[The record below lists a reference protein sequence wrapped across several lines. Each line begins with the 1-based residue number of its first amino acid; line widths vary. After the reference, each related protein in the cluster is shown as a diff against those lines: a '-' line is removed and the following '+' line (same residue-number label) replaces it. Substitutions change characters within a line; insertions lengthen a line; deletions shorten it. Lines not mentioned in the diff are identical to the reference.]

1 MRPNSL
7 PSSQTRLISTI
18 MLFRKVCLYIMVILK
33 PVKGKNILW
42 RSVQRSSD
50 RKIRSDGQ
58 SLDRWS
64 SHPHSISYLP
74 CSRRIRPGVKQSEA
88 ATEINYQCGAE
99 GVVTLR
105 ARVLKQLLMNIHGV
119 AAPINLG
126 RMKYFSN
133 NRKIIRFVHNGG
145 D

>member
-1 MRPNSL
+1 M
-7 PSSQTRLISTI
+7 TARLDPMDNLSTVG
-18 MLFRKVCLYIMVILK
+18 L
-33 PVKGKNILW
+33 
-42 RSVQRSSD
+42 
-50 RKIRSDGQ
+50 
-58 SLDRWS
+58 
-64 SHPHSISYLP
+64 HTPHSISYLP

>member
-1 MRPNSL
+1 
-7 PSSQTRLISTI
+7 
-18 MLFRKVCLYIMVILK
+18 MLSR
-33 PVKGKNILW
+33 
-42 RSVQRSSD
+42 RVQRSSD
-50 RKIRSDGQ
+50 RKIRSDGR

-64 SHPHSISYLP
+64 SRSLSASHLRL
-74 CSRRIRPGVKQSEA
+74 SRRVRPGVKQSEA

-119 AAPINLG
+119 AMPINLG